1 MISCIEIDPFLYR
14 KNPQYHPVREQGR
27 EQGGKGSGGK
37 GRGGK
42 GRGGLAAGRRQ
53 RPWQGL
59 WPRLWRC
66 AELASLELSRPHS
79 VGRDTAVGLLARAC
93 A

>member
-1 MISCIEIDPFLYR
+1 MIGCPR
-14 KNPQYHPVREQGR
+14 APHPVREQGR

-59 WPRLWRC
+59 WLWRW
-66 AELASLELSRPHS
+66 EL
-79 VGRDTAVGLLARAC
+79 GLFSTFFYRYLHAFC
-93 A
+93 